1 MKCADT
7 QGAQAFCP
15 VRSKALKKWINST
28 KHVSVDFVD
37 GVKKVYSVQIA
48 QMGSSELY

>member
-7 QGAQAFCP
+7 HGAQAFCP

-28 KHVSVDFVD
+28 KHVSIELCLLLPPSD
-37 GVKKVYSVQIA
+37 GSKGLGRGRVIA
-48 QMGSSELY
+48 